1 MIDKEKGKIMRKLSE
16 AEWISRFE
24 QVQGRKPKPDE
35 LQLVY
40 QSGLIGIS
48 KNYNYIYI
56 LLVALVAIVVDIALT
71 LVSTSMKN
79 VKQTKSSATVA
90 SSIFSSTEKAS
101 AKPGDSSNKNT
112 KSSESS
118 SASIDTL
125 DANHAKEAYTENPRW
140 TDDKASRLASLMVSW
155 GNQMNQPGYKEI
167 TNEAFSLPIRW
178 MSDHNQTVD
187 ATYAAN
193 GNSNSEYTIV
203 SVYERWEN
211 ISVHRYFFT
220 IKKDGTPFV
229 LYSPTTNGGVYYVK
243 ETENADLKSGY
254 ADIVNN

>member
-1 MIDKEKGKIMRKLSE
+1 MRKLSE
-16 AEWISRFE
+16 AEWINRFE

-35 LQLVY
+35 LQLAY

-56 LLVALVAIVVDIALT
+56 LLGALVAIVVGIGLT
-71 LVSTSMKN
+71 LVSSSMKSD
-79 VKQTKSSATVA
+79 KQTKSSSTVT
-90 SSIFSSTEKAS
+90 SSIVSSRETTS
-101 AKPGDSSNKNT
+101 TSSSKNT
-112 KSSESS
+112 KSNESS
-118 SASIDTL
+118 SASINTPDP
-125 DANHAKEAYTENPRW
+125 NHAKEAYTENPRW
-140 TDDKASRLASLMVSW
+140 TNDKASRLASLMVSW

-167 TNEAFSLPIRW
+167 TNEASSLPIRW

-193 GNSNSEYTIV
+193 GNSSAEYTIV

-211 ISVHRYFFT
+211 VSVHRYFFT

>member
-1 MIDKEKGKIMRKLSE
+1 MNYKE
-16 AEWISRFE
+16 
-24 QVQGRKPKPDE
+24 
-35 LQLVY
+35 
-40 QSGLIGIS
+40 
-48 KNYNYIYI
+48 
-56 LLVALVAIVVDIALT
+56 
-71 LVSTSMKN
+71 
-79 VKQTKSSATVA
+79 TKSSFTVA
-90 SSIFSSTEKAS
+90 SLIFASTEDTITS
-101 AKPGDSSNKNT
+101 SSENNKPI
-112 KSSESS
+112 ESS
-118 SASIDTL
+118 SASIDTP

-140 TDDKASRLASLMVSW
+140 TNDKASRLASLMVSW

-167 TNEAFSLPIRW
+167 TNEASSLPIRW

-211 ISVHRYFFT
+211 VSVHRYFFT

>member
-1 MIDKEKGKIMRKLSE
+1 MRKLSE
-16 AEWISRFE
+16 SEWISRFE

-35 LQLVY
+35 LQLAY

-56 LLVALVAIVVDIALT
+56 LLGALVAIVVAIGLT
-71 LVSTSMKN
+71 LVSSSMKS

-90 SSIFSSTEKAS
+90 KKIFSSTEN
-101 AKPGDSSNKNT
+101 AKTTSSP
-112 KSSESS
+112 SSSEHSKTNESS
-118 SASIDTL
+118 SASIDTP

-140 TDDKASRLASLMVSW
+140 TDDKASRLSSLMVSW

-167 TNEAFSLPIRW
+167 TNEASSIPIRW
-178 MSDHNQTVD
+178 MSDHSQSVD

-193 GNSNSEYTIV
+193 GNSSSEYTIV

-211 ISVHRYFFT
+211 VSVHRYFFT
-220 IKKDGTPFV
+220 IKRDGTPFV

>member
-1 MIDKEKGKIMRKLSE
+1 MIDKEKRKIMRKLSE

-35 LQLVY
+35 LQLAY

-56 LLVALVAIVVDIALT
+56 LLGALVAIVVGIGLT
-71 LVSTSMKN
+71 LVSSSMKN

-90 SSIFSSTEKAS
+90 SSIFSSTDKAS
-101 AKPGDSSNKNT
+101 T
-112 KSSESS
+112 KLSESS
-118 SASIDTL
+118 SASIDTP

-140 TDDKASRLASLMVSW
+140 TNDKASQLASLMVSW

-167 TNEAFSLPIRW
+167 TNEASSLPIRW

-211 ISVHRYFFT
+211 VSVHRYFFT

>member
-1 MIDKEKGKIMRKLSE
+1 M
-16 AEWISRFE
+16 
-24 QVQGRKPKPDE
+24 
-35 LQLVY
+35 
-40 QSGLIGIS
+40 
-48 KNYNYIYI
+48 
-56 LLVALVAIVVDIALT
+56 
-71 LVSTSMKN
+71 
-79 VKQTKSSATVA
+79 A
-90 SSIFSSTEKAS
+90 SSIFSSKENTS
-101 AKPGDSSNKNT
+101 TSSSENT
-112 KSSESS
+112 KSNESS
-118 SASIDTL
+118 SASIDTP
-125 DANHAKEAYTENPRW
+125 DPNHTKEAYTENPRW
-140 TDDKASRLASLMVSW
+140 TNDKASQLASLMVSW

-167 TNEAFSLPIRW
+167 TNEASSLPIRW

-193 GNSNSEYTIV
+193 GNSSSEYTIV

-211 ISVHRYFFT
+211 VSVHRYFFT

>member
-1 MIDKEKGKIMRKLSE
+1 
-16 AEWISRFE
+16 
-24 QVQGRKPKPDE
+24 
-35 LQLVY
+35 
-40 QSGLIGIS
+40 
-48 KNYNYIYI
+48 
-56 LLVALVAIVVDIALT
+56 
-71 LVSTSMKN
+71 MKN
-79 VKQTKSSATVA
+79 VKQTKSSATVP
-90 SSIFSSTEKAS
+90 SSIFSSTDKAS
-101 AKPGDSSNKNT
+101 ASSSTSSTGNT
-112 KSSESS
+112 RTSESS
-118 SASIDTL
+118 SASIDTP

-140 TDDKASRLASLMVSW
+140 TNDKASRLASLMVSW

-167 TNEAFSLPIRW
+167 TNEASSLPIRW

-193 GNSNSEYTIV
+193 GNSSSEYTIV

-211 ISVHRYFFT
+211 VSVHRYFFT

>member
-1 MIDKEKGKIMRKLSE
+1 MRKLSE

-35 LQLVY
+35 LQLAY

-56 LLVALVAIVVDIALT
+56 LLGALVAIVVGIGLT
-71 LVSTSMKN
+71 LVSSSMKN
-79 VKQTKSSATVA
+79 VRQTKSSATVA

-101 AKPGDSSNKNT
+101 ATSSTSLAGNT
-112 KSSESS
+112 KTS
-118 SASIDTL
+118 
-125 DANHAKEAYTENPRW
+125 
-140 TDDKASRLASLMVSW
+140 

-167 TNEAFSLPIRW
+167 TNEASSLPIRW

-193 GNSNSEYTIV
+193 GNSSSEYTIV

-211 ISVHRYFFT
+211 VSVHRYFFT

>member
-1 MIDKEKGKIMRKLSE
+1 MRKLSE

-35 LQLVY
+35 LQLAY

-56 LLVALVAIVVDIALT
+56 LLGALVAIVVGIGLT
-71 LVSTSMKN
+71 LVSSSMKN
-79 VKQTKSSATVA
+79 VKQTKSSSTVA
-90 SSIFSSTEKAS
+90 SSIFSST
-101 AKPGDSSNKNT
+101 
-112 KSSESS
+112 
-118 SASIDTL
+118 
-125 DANHAKEAYTENPRW
+125 
-140 TDDKASRLASLMVSW
+140 DKASRLASLMVSW

-167 TNEAFSLPIRW
+167 TNEASSLPIRW

-187 ATYAAN
+187 ASYAAN
-193 GNSNSEYTIV
+193 GNSSSEYTIV

-211 ISVHRYFFT
+211 VSVHRYFFT

>member
-1 MIDKEKGKIMRKLSE
+1 MIDKEKRKIMRKLSE

-35 LQLVY
+35 LQLAY

-56 LLVALVAIVVDIALT
+56 LLGALVAILVGIGLT
-71 LVSTSMKN
+71 LVSSSMKN

-90 SSIFSSTEKAS
+90 SSIFSSTDKAS
-101 AKPGDSSNKNT
+101 T
-112 KSSESS
+112 KLSESS
-118 SASIDTL
+118 SASIDTP

-140 TDDKASRLASLMVSW
+140 TNDKASRLASLMVSW

-167 TNEAFSLPIRW
+167 TNEASSLPIRW

-211 ISVHRYFFT
+211 VSVHRYFFT

-229 LYSPTTNGGVYYVK
+229 LYSPTTNGGVYFVK

>member
-1 MIDKEKGKIMRKLSE
+1 MRKLSE

-35 LQLVY
+35 LQLAY

-56 LLVALVAIVVDIALT
+56 LLGALVAIVVGIGLT
-71 LVSTSMKN
+71 LVSSSMKN
-79 VKQTKSSATVA
+79 VKQTRSSATVA
-90 SSIFSSTEKAS
+90 SSIFSSTDKAN
-101 AKPGDSSNKNT
+101 AKPSTSSIENAKT
-112 KSSESS
+112 SESS
-118 SASIDTL
+118 SASIDTP

-140 TDDKASRLASLMVSW
+140 TNDKASRLASLMVSW

-167 TNEAFSLPIRW
+167 TNEASSLPIRW

-193 GNSNSEYTIV
+193 GNRIRSIALFRYTRDGKMYLFTV
-203 SVYERWEN
+203 
-211 ISVHRYFFT
+211 ISLPLKKMGLPLFF
-220 IKKDGTPFV
+220 IHQLLMVACIMSKKQKTQTLNRGMQI
-229 LYSPTTNGGVYYVK
+229 L
-243 ETENADLKSGY
+243 
-254 ADIVNN
+254 

>member
-1 MIDKEKGKIMRKLSE
+1 MRKLSE

-35 LQLVY
+35 LQLAY

-56 LLVALVAIVVDIALT
+56 LLGALVAIVVGIGLT
-71 LVSTSMKN
+71 LVSSSMKN
-79 VKQTKSSATVA
+79 VKQTRSSATVA
-90 SSIFSSTEKAS
+90 SSIFSSTDKAN
-101 AKPGDSSNKNT
+101 AKPSTSSIENAKT
-112 KSSESS
+112 SESS
-118 SASIDTL
+118 SASIDTP

-140 TDDKASRLASLMVSW
+140 TNDKASRLASLMVSW
-155 GNQMNQPGYKEI
+155 GNQMNQPGY
-167 TNEAFSLPIRW
+167 
-178 MSDHNQTVD
+178 
-187 ATYAAN
+187 
-193 GNSNSEYTIV
+193 
-203 SVYERWEN
+203 ERWEN
-211 ISVHRYFFT
+211 VSVHRYFFT

>member
-1 MIDKEKGKIMRKLSE
+1 MRKLSE
-16 AEWISRFE
+16 SEWISRFE

-35 LQLVY
+35 LQLAY

-56 LLVALVAIVVDIALT
+56 LLGALVAIVVAIGLT
-71 LVSTSMKN
+71 LVSSSMKS

-90 SSIFSSTEKAS
+90 KKIFSSTEN
-101 AKPGDSSNKNT
+101 AKTTSSP
-112 KSSESS
+112 SSSEHSKTNESS
-118 SASIDTL
+118 SASIDTP

-167 TNEAFSLPIRW
+167 TNEASSMPIRW
-178 MSDHNQTVD
+178 MSDHSQSVD

-193 GNSNSEYTIV
+193 GNSSSEYTIV

-211 ISVHRYFFT
+211 VSVHRYFFT
-220 IKKDGTPFV
+220 IKRDGTPFV

>member
-1 MIDKEKGKIMRKLSE
+1 MRKLSE

-35 LQLVY
+35 LQLAY

-56 LLVALVAIVVDIALT
+56 LLGALVAIVVGIGLT
-71 LVSTSMKN
+71 LVSSSMKN

-90 SSIFSSTEKAS
+90 SSIFSSTDKA
-101 AKPGDSSNKNT
+101 
-112 KSSESS
+112 SESS
-118 SASIDTL
+118 SASIDTP
-125 DANHAKEAYTENPRW
+125 DANHAKEGFTENPRW
-140 TDDKASRLASLMVSW
+140 TNDKASRLASLMVSW

-167 TNEAFSLPIRW
+167 TNEASSLPIRW

-193 GNSNSEYTIV
+193 GNSSSEYTIV

-211 ISVHRYFFT
+211 VSVHRYFFT